1 MEPHRICILF
11 TFSIPPIWAKKKPS
25 MEHTFCPTEGVLNT
39 QSVVTQGNP
48 APQFSNEN
56 HRLLS
61 LYCCLHFINGMFCS
75 AKSFNNLKITLVK

>member
-11 TFSIPPIWAKKKPS
+11 TFSIPQTWAKKKPS
-25 MEHTFCPTEGVLNT
+25 MEHTFCPTEGVLTT

-48 APQFSNEN
+48 ALQFSDEN

-61 LYCCLHFINGMFCS
+61 LYCCLHFINGMSCS
-75 AKSFNNLKITLVK
+75 AKSLFFLE